1 MSNDPIGLAGGLNKY
16 EYVANPLNW
25 IDPLGLCST
34 ALNRALGGTNGDEK
48 QAHHLIPEEIWGKHE
63 DFFKKI
69 GMGGQ
74 CDAASNGLLMPGS
87 DKKARSMRRKF
98 YHCGSHPLYSAL
110 VERQVRQI
118 EQDLTDKKIDIGQGR
133 SKICQLQQQN
143 RILLS
148 VPGRGTPVRLG

>member
-1 MSNDPIGLAGGLNKY
+1 M
-16 EYVANPLNW
+16 
-25 IDPLGLCST
+25 
-34 ALNRALGGTNGDEK
+34 NRALGGTNGDEK